1 MIVVLSG
8 GTGTPKLLAG
18 MKDVYQEFSV
28 VVNTAEDLWISGNK
42 ICPDIDSVIYAL
54 AGVID
59 EKKWWGIKD
68 DTFITHLELK
78 KLGFDEF
85 MMIGDRDRA
94 THIMRSELLRR
105 GFTLKQATDKLRES
119 FGVKQEIFPMSEEEV
134 STYILTDKGWMHFQ
148 FFWVKEK
155 GEPEVYDIKIRGIEK
170 AKPSMGLIETIKRSK
185 AVIIGPSNPVTSINP
200 ILMVYGIKEAVRKKK
215 TVIVSPIVGKKPLS
229 GPAGKFLKALGY
241 EVSPKGVLEFYG
253 DLADLFVVHI
263 GDKFRSETCEVV
275 EENIV
280 MKKREDAIRL
290 SRAILELL

>member
-59 EKKWWGIKD
+59 EKKLWGIKD

-200 ILMVYGIKEAVRKKK
+200 ILMVYGIKEAIRKKK

-241 EVSPKGVLEFYG
+241 EVSPKGVIEFYG